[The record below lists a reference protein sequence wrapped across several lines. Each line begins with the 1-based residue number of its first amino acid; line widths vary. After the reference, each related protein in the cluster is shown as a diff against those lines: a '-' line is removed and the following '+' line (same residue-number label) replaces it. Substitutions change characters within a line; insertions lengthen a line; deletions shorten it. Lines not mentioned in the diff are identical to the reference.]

1 MTGRTGYHCLTK
13 DFQSQDDVFNIQDA
27 DAQGLMNPPSAEEL
41 DSFHV
46 PTNLELA
53 SHMMRRALLLK
64 YPLPRALD
72 SPGRSSRRPSALLQ
86 KRALRLSPMNPPNSH
101 LPPKPSRNWLIQLR
115 ELITAYEIIQRR
127 LQDTIQLY
135 HCAESTVRLV
145 PDEILLNVLS
155 HVAGSAQS
163 GSPFVDCMDGSAA
176 TKVAVALTCRRWN
189 QAVFKYPELW
199 TSVRF
204 DCSSFK
210 DVKLA
215 PATVARLT
223 HHIGRAQLEESRG
236 LQVELA
242 GWQSTFSQTSAKWV
256 GSKVLK
262 VEAKFLVP
270 LMECKHQWST
280 LSIHAHHL
288 YTMFD
293 RGLLTDGF
301 PSLESLTILG
311 FSTAAE
317 AEHISGLTFN
327 AHKMMDAKFPKL
339 RSLSLIGL
347 AAGEAAFPMVS
358 DARSDARLKNITHLS
373 VRGPSACYSL
383 FAYLDK
389 LPALTSLTV
398 EGGHNYSRVL
408 YLTGHESRAK
418 ACEASPA
425 SLSQHG
431 VPVCPT
437 GSCVP
442 HLSISDPT
450 HNLHHG
456 DIGQQKLLLLSSVQ
470 TGSTGLGD
478 SLAISN
484 LADSLFRLLSI
495 TANNPIYL
503 PLLQRLLVNLQKE
516 PRKLPQFD
524 TVIRNNLNIAQ
535 LSQFCRSRL
544 EPPNGITLS
553 PVLNRVCVRDQ
564 SQSPVDREEEPIY
577 ELRTWARQNVPELD
591 FRVWFDD
598 T

>member
-1 MTGRTGYHCLTK
+1 MKTIKARPSLPYPDDWQNWIPLLDEGL
-13 DFQSQDDVFNIQDA
+13 SVADDVFNIQDA
-27 DAQGLMNPPSAEEL
+27 DAQVLMNPPSAEEL

-64 YPLPRALD
+64 VLRRTGSSIKQLKDLCDRYDGLPRSIRARFEPPASKFKGLKSLVKFHIRSTV
-72 SPGRSSRRPSALLQ
+72 SPAKSSGLPREELE
-86 KRALRLSPMNPPNSH
+86 KALRTIAEEGVEALSNESPQLASTAQAIEELAH
-101 LPPKPSRNWLIQLR
+101 SLR

-327 AHKMMDAKFPKL
+327 AHKMMDAKFPNL
-339 RSLSLIGL
+339 
-347 AAGEAAFPMVS
+347 
-358 DARSDARLKNITHLS
+358 
-373 VRGPSACYSL
+373 GPFL
-383 FAYLDK
+383 
-389 LPALTSLTV
+389 
-398 EGGHNYSRVL
+398 
-408 YLTGHESRAK
+408 
-418 ACEASPA
+418 
-425 SLSQHG
+425 
-431 VPVCPT
+431 
-437 GSCVP
+437 
-442 HLSISDPT
+442 
-450 HNLHHG
+450 
-456 DIGQQKLLLLSSVQ
+456 
-470 TGSTGLGD
+470 
-478 SLAISN
+478 
-484 LADSLFRLLSI
+484 
-495 TANNPIYL
+495 
-503 PLLQRLLVNLQKE
+503 
-516 PRKLPQFD
+516 
-524 TVIRNNLNIAQ
+524 
-535 LSQFCRSRL
+535 
-544 EPPNGITLS
+544 
-553 PVLNRVCVRDQ
+553 
-564 SQSPVDREEEPIY
+564 
-577 ELRTWARQNVPELD
+577 
-591 FRVWFDD
+591 
-598 T
+598 